1 MARAQVKITC
11 FSIRPTQQT
20 KVDTLRSL
28 GQKHCSSQS
37 HWWEQDFR
45 KFPRRFPYFP
55 ERPIDRTRCF
65 WNVGSMISLTFLK
78 NKHISICR
86 CSPNLAKISVL
97 YTFALMLDIMDLK
110 RQLAK
115 SLKFNGNMCVSYI
128 PYASHWS
135 LPWATLS
142 HFYNE
147 FQWFAWFNMSSPLCI
162 VIENLFISIGK
173 WRVSARSLKCVRH

>member
-1 MARAQVKITC
+1 MSKEHAFPLDQRKK
-11 FSIRPTQQT
+11 

-37 HWWEQDFR
+37 HWWEWDFQ
-45 KFPRRFPYFP
+45 KFPQRFPYFP
-55 ERPIDRTRCF
+55 ERRIDRTMCF
-65 WNVGSMISLTFLK
+65 WNVGSTISLTFLK
-78 NKHISICR
+78 NLHISIRR
-86 CSPNLAKISVL
+86 CSPKHTKMYVL
-97 YTFALMLDIMDLK
+97 WTFALMLDVIDLK
-110 RQLAK
+110 RQLVK
-115 SLKFNGNMCVSYI
+115 SLKFNWNMCVSCI

-162 VIENLFISIGK
+162 VIKNVIISIWK
-173 WRVSARSLKCVRH
+173 LRVSARRLNFVRY